1 MAWRTL
7 DRERTARAAS
17 ATPRYSWVC
26 RDAGERE
33 RFLDMHRR
41 IAPEHRK
48 VLLIIAALLVPTL
61 PWDDPLAVIPLGAA
75 MVAYTLI
82 ARFAPR
88 MRRPELAVA
97 GGLVLSQ
104 ALLAAAIVVNGS
116 QHKAG
121 LAILAWPVLSASG
134 RFPARVMTV
143 GTIYT
148 AAVMI
153 VAGLGFHGSV
163 ALHDPVVLTLPLAT
177 MLAVTRM
184 NAVLRESDTDHRG
197 AAVLDGLT
205 GMLNRTALATRTAEI
220 EHQSRMSG
228 RPVGVIV
235 GDVDHFKEINDRFGH
250 ETGDAVLRHIAY
262 ELRGQLR
269 AFDLAYRLGGEEFAI
284 ILLGADAATSAL
296 LAEQL
301 RAAVAAAPIA
311 SVPVTM
317 SFGVAAS
324 SAEVPFVWEDVF
336 RRADRALYRAKAEGR
351 DAVCVADGGDEEY
364 PVIVPGQ
371 TSAESDPVLPH
382 AA

>member
-1 MAWRTL
+1 M
-7 DRERTARAAS
+7 TA
-17 ATPRYSWVC
+17 
-26 RDAGERE
+26 
-33 RFLDMHRR
+33 
-41 IAPEHRK
+41 
-48 VLLIIAALLVPTL
+48 
-61 PWDDPLAVIPLGAA
+61 
-75 MVAYTLI
+75 
-82 ARFAPR
+82 
-88 MRRPELAVA
+88 
-97 GGLVLSQ
+97 
-104 ALLAAAIVVNGS
+104 
-116 QHKAG
+116 
-121 LAILAWPVLSASG
+121 
-134 RFPARVMTV
+134 

-197 AAVLDGLT
+197 AAVLDALT
-205 GMLNRTALATRTAEI
+205 GMLNRTALVTRTAEI

-235 GDVDHFKEINDRFGH
+235 GDVDHFKAINDRFGH

-262 ELRGQLR
+262 QLHGQLR

-284 ILLGADAATSAL
+284 ILLGADAAAAAL

-301 RAAVAAAPIA
+301 RAAIAEAPIA
-311 SVPVTM
+311 AVPVTM

-324 SAEVPFVWEDVF
+324 TAEVPFVWEDVF

-351 DAVCVADGGDEEY
+351 DAVRVADGGDEGY
-364 PVIVPGQ
+364 PGVEMSKSDAG
-371 TSAESDPVLPH
+371 SDPVLPH